1 MKKIHKYITT
11 ILVNFAVLLGLLR
24 LWIDPL
30 ELALSPG
37 VFFNEIFKIIGFS
50 ILSLIGLRILVIF
63 FRKRNIQS
71 VKQKIKYATLLT
83 VVICSYLYIGYAVK
97 IINNR
102 FLNNKLRTELLDKT
116 VIQRFNRFYNTFGKN
131 LNIKEYRQIAR
142 ILKLP
147 KLQSDAK
154 NIGYVCSKS
163 GSLGYEYSISVTYNL
178 PLGTEIEEVNYKKD
192 DFVRIQSV
200 DEHSNYLQVK
210 YEENWF

>member
-1 MKKIHKYITT
+1 MRKIHKYITT

-24 LWIDPL
+24 LWIDPF

-37 VFFNEIFKIIGFS
+37 VFFNEIFKIIEFS

-83 VVICSYLYIGYAVK
+83 VVICSYLYVGYAVK

-116 VIQRFNRFYNTFGKN
+116 VIQRFNRFDNTFGKN

-147 KLQSDAK
+147 KLQSEAK
-154 NIGYVCSKS
+154 NIEYDCSKS
-163 GSLGYEYSISVTYNL
+163 GFLGYEYSISVTYNL
-178 PLGTEIEEVNYKKD
+178 PLDTEIEEINYSKD
-192 DFVRIQSV
+192 DFIKSQSV
-200 DEHSNYLQVK
+200 KKQNKTLRVKFEEH
-210 YEENWF
+210 WF